1 MRGSAI
7 VLAASVALMGVLPP
21 APAAASTAELVQHLD
36 QLVTG
41 FPGGAGLYIADPN
54 LSKPLYAHDAD
65 EPIITASL
73 YKLAVLTEAE
83 RRVDLGQL
91 HYSDIITIEDEDITE
106 DGSFEPAGTEL
117 TLDAAL
123 EAMITISDNGAAL
136 ALWHVLGAQNIN
148 ATLRNQGINDFHVFM
163 SWGEDD
169 NVATPRAI
177 GTLLTLLA
185 KRQLISAAASDRMLA
200 RLERQQIN
208 DRLPTGLPDGV
219 VVAHKTGNLPGL
231 THDAGIIFTPSGP
244 RVVVAMTWDAYDA
257 DAYAF
262 IANVASVVFSA
273 VLEPPTNAR
282 YEVPRTAVSVDTGS
296 SPRITV
302 PITNA
307 GTEAWATSGAGSFRL
322 IWEMRDSRN
331 ALIATSPAAIPLPG
345 LAPGRSANVGVVIA
359 VPRTPGDYKVTI
371 GLVDANGNGLAKLG
385 AATAS
390 FQVRAHQPYL
400 VSATTAVP
408 TILHRGEASLLVT
421 KYTALPTMGTTARTL
436 TMSWRLIDT
445 KTSRSV
451 AQGSIPLGS
460 LAPGATGTYFVPFVA
475 PAVLGA
481 YRLAYDVREKNVAV
495 TETSTTNV
503 TIVGARTFPDDEGGR
518 TPPAITVPIIPPTPT
533 PTPRMRFPSPSP
545 GIVPNPQLPTL
556 PAPRGRITPTAN
568 P

>member
-1 MRGSAI
+1 MRGSAL
-7 VLAASVALMGVLPP
+7 VLAVVLALAGLVPG
-21 APAAASTAELVQHLD
+21 APAAAGTAELVQHLD
-36 QLVTG
+36 QLVST
-41 FPGGAGLYIADPN
+41 FPGGAGLWIADPN
-54 LSKPLYAHDAD
+54 LSTPLYSHDAD

-73 YKLAVLTEAE
+73 YKLAVLAEAE
-83 RRVDLGQL
+83 RRVDAGEL

-106 DGSFEPAGTEL
+106 DGSFELAGTEL
-117 TLDAAL
+117 TLDEAL

-136 ALWHVLGAQNIN
+136 ALWHVLGPENIN
-148 ATLRNQGINDFHVFM
+148 ATLQRVGIKDFHVFLN
-163 SWGEDD
+163 WDED
-169 NVATPRAI
+169 NIATPRAV

-208 DRLPTGLPDGV
+208 DRLPAELPEGV

-244 RVVVAMTWDAYDA
+244 RVVVAMTWDAFDA

-262 IANVASVVFSA
+262 IANVGSIVYSA
-273 VLEPPTNAR
+273 LLEPPANAR
-282 YEVPRTAVSVDTGS
+282 YEVPRTVTSVDTGS
-296 SPRITV
+296 SSRITV

-307 GTEAWATSGAGSFRL
+307 GSATWSASGPGAVRL
-322 IWEMRDSRN
+322 IWEMRDSKDV
-331 ALIATSPAAIPLPG
+331 LVATSPTPIALPA
-345 LAPGRSANVGVVIA
+345 LAPGRSANVGVVLAIPQA
-359 VPRTPGDYKVTI
+359 PGDYKVTL

-390 FQVRAHQPYL
+390 FQVRAHQAYI

-421 KYTALPTMGTTARTL
+421 KYTALPTAGAAPHAL
-436 TMSWRLIDT
+436 VLSWRLVDT

-451 AQGSIPLGS
+451 ATGTIPLGTLQS
-460 LAPGATGTYFVPFVA
+460 GATGIFFTPFVA
-475 PAVLGA
+475 PAVLGS
-481 YRLAYDVREKNVAV
+481 YRLAYDVREKNIAAS
-495 TETSTTNV
+495 ETFTTNV

-518 TPPAITVPIIPPTPT
+518 TPPVIAPIATPS
-533 PTPRMRFPSPSP
+533 PTPRMRFPSPTS
-545 GIVPNPQLPTL
+545 GVIPNPQLPTL
-556 PAPRGRITPTAN
+556 PVPRGRTSTPA